1 MSNSRC
7 RSYRQRYRHE
17 RRLKREVREV
27 NSIMTM
33 KVLQIFKR
41 WPEML
46 RINLEWQPTSGKPKA
61 RDKHHRLNK
70 ASSPKRSKE
79 RHSRK
84 KPMAVRSRTLAM
96 LKEHACARRSR
107 RKRGR
112 PTLRTSLVLKLWMPQ
127 MPKKRKAPRLQHIRP
142 RKNKRLLR

>member
-1 MSNSRC
+1 
-7 RSYRQRYRHE
+7 
-17 RRLKREVREV
+17 
-27 NSIMTM
+27 MTM

-41 WPEML
+41 LPEML
-46 RINLEWQPTSGKPKA
+46 RRNLEWQPTSGKPKA
-61 RDKHHRLNK
+61 RDKRHRLNRV
-70 ASSPKRSKE
+70 SSPKRSKE

-84 KPMAVRSRTLAM
+84 KAMAARSKMPAM

-112 PTLRTSLVLKLWMPQ
+112 PTIRTSLVLKLWMSQ
-127 MPKKRKAPRLQHIRP
+127 MPKERKARRLQHIRP